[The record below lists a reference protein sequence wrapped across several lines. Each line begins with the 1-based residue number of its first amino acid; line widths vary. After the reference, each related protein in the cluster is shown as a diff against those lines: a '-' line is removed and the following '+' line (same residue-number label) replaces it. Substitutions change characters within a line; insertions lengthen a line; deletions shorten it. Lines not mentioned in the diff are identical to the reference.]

1 MNQIRFIGI
10 LAFVR
15 LVTEE
20 SASPE
25 ARTAPF
31 ISERGV
37 EILLDGVTRGFAQNK
52 ETFKLNHQT
61 ISI

>member
-20 SASPE
+20 SASLE
-25 ARTAPF
+25 ARTEPF
-31 ISERGV
+31 SSEHGL
-37 EILLDGVTRGFAQNK
+37 EILLDGVRPSFAQSK
-52 ETFKLNHQT
+52 D
-61 ISI
+61 I